1 MKANIREI
9 RKFRRYS
16 EEFKKELVSLFENG
30 KFSVLQLEKLYGVS
44 SRSIYRW
51 VYQYSRFNKQGYR
64 IVENKQSSSLKLK
77 ELEEQVKELE
87 RLLGRKQIQIDYLE
101 KMIDIAKED
110 MGVDIKKNYSTP
122 LSSGSGKTGN
132 K

>member
-51 VYQYSRFNKQGYR
+51 VYQNSRFNKQGYR